1 MLARTARLVK
11 RTTIVVAVI
20 AITLLGVRAWDSLGG
35 PPLEPWHIIVPEE
48 MTIDEMDKASWT
60 DYLAH
65 EDAMFRTLRADLS
78 ADLEPEDK
86 TDINRYFEGSPIF
99 TGNFK
104 QDWNRSYEIRPKG
117 EVLGAVV
124 LLHGL
129 TDSPYSLRHIAE
141 HYADRGFLAIGVRVP
156 GHGTVPAALTEAT
169 WEDWMAAVRLAMR
182 EARAQAGPDR
192 PVHMVGFSNGGA
204 LALKYSL
211 DTLADPALPRADRL
225 VLLSPMIGVTQF
237 ARFAGL
243 AGIPAILPSFAKAA
257 WLGIVP
263 EFNPFK
269 YNSFPVNGARQ
280 SFELTQELQGQI
292 SREAKAG
299 TLEKLPPVLTF
310 QSVLDFTVSTRAIIT
325 AFYSLLPQ
333 NGSELVLFDINR
345 GSPFGGLFTRAADT
359 ALNAMLPAPPRRFRT
374 VIVTNAQPGDPAVVA
389 RILEP
394 GATEDRVL
402 PLGVDYPADV
412 FSLSHVALP
421 FPVTDSLYGATP
433 DPDDGD
439 FGVHLGAIAARGERG
454 ALIVNLDSLLRTSF
468 NPFFDQLIARI
479 DREIDRSVGAVPGSE
494 TQPET
499 APPTP
504 GSAPPAPATGG

>member
-1 MLARTARLVK
+1 MRARALRYLK
-11 RTTIVVAVI
+11 RTGLVVVVI
-20 AITLLGVRAWDSLGG
+20 AVTLLGVRAWDSLGG
-35 PPLEPWHIIVPEE
+35 PPLEPWHTVVPEE
-48 MTIDEMDKASWT
+48 MSIAEMDKAGWP

-65 EDAMFRTLRADLS
+65 EDKLFRALRSEIAEDL
-78 ADLEPEDK
+78 DPEDK
-86 TDINRYFEGSPIF
+86 TAINRYFEGSPIF
-99 TGNFK
+99 PGHFSH
-104 QDWNRSYEIRPKG
+104 DWNRSYEILPSGKP
-117 EVLGAVV
+117 VGAVV
-124 LLHGL
+124 LIHGL
-129 TDSPYSLRHIAE
+129 TDSPYSLRHIAR
-141 HYADRGFLAIGVRVP
+141 HYAARGFVAIGLRVP
-156 GHGTVPAALTEAT
+156 GHGTVPAALTEST
-169 WEDWMAAVRLAMR
+169 WEDWMAATRLAMR
-182 EARAQAGPDR
+182 EARRVAGADM

-243 AGIPAILPSFAKAA
+243 AGIPAVLPAFAKAA

-280 SFELTQELQGQI
+280 SFELTQALQSQI
-292 SREAKAG
+292 AEKAKAG
-299 TLEKLPPVLTF
+299 KLMGLPPVLTF

-325 AFYSLLPQ
+325 AFYNLIPD

-345 GSPFGGLFTRAADT
+345 GTPFGGLFTRAADT
-359 ALNAMLPAPPRRFRT
+359 ALNSMLPSPPRDFRT
-374 VIVTNAQPGDPAVVA
+374 VIVTNAGPGDPAVVA
-389 RILEP
+389 RILDP
-394 GATEDRVL
+394 GATEDRVV

-421 FPVTDSLYGATP
+421 FPVTDSLYGAAP
-433 DPDDGD
+433 DTTDEN

-468 NPFFDQLIARI
+468 NPFFDQLLARI
-479 DREIDRSVGAVPGSE
+479 DRDIDASLGLPPGSD
-494 TQPET
+494 T
-499 APPTP
+499 TP
-504 GSAPPAPATGG
+504 VPAPAGGSGG